1 MLGSYSKKFFS
12 LLLFITLFLS
22 IHRHIFAEVAI
33 SSSLV
38 FSFRNSIHQRASAI
52 ETCITGHVRSAI
64 HNKNH
69 GENFNSK
76 TVAGIRVDLLDATG
90 LSIIHTLTDER
101 GFFSFHC
108 PRRGSYYLNL
118 PDYWSL
124 GKDMSEPSS
133 AWRAVE
139 SSDCSNSADIEITLP
154 IQPQCLSSYQY
165 DRYQN
170 NIQTAQCM
178 QYILFL
184 PVVMR

>member
-38 FSFRNSIHQRASAI
+38 S
-52 ETCITGHVRSAI
+52 
-64 HNKNH
+64 
-69 GENFNSK
+69 
-76 TVAGIRVDLLDATG
+76 GIRVDLLDATG

-170 NIQTAQCM
+170 NIQTAPSK
-178 QYILFL
+178 ILPL
-184 PVVMR
+184 ISIATLASSL